1 MQMRRSGRSRPLL
14 ALILIASLVACT
26 GVPPTESPTP
36 TAPPAGETIVVALPI
51 PPFVPAP
58 FYNST
63 NAIEARVAPPNPELA
78 SRLVYSAVYRYDDSL
93 SPVPDL
99 AAEPCAVTE
108 DGLTITC
115 ELVEAT
121 FHDGSPLTADDVA
134 FSYEL
139 GRRSFIYEL
148 GERFPFCLFAFG
160 YCFDGILESA
170 TALDERTVQF
180 RLTRPDATFLTL
192 VMPDV
197 LIDSRAVVEA
207 AYAPL
212 AERAATL
219 DPGEYEA
226 GERAIMDTL
235 ASDDPDCG
243 APLPRADELLTAAG
257 LEPLPR
263 EMFNRADGTLDEC
276 MYAQQTAPLL
286 AAVAASLRATGLD
299 AIALAY
305 RALSFNS
312 APVGTGP
319 FRWGE
324 VLDGTR
330 LRLEAHEA
338 YHGGAP
344 ATEAIEIRVTR
355 DLAAAQQALLDGE
368 IHVLPIGIFGLEMYQ
383 ELRTEPELRFV
394 EFGQT
399 LFFMLAYNLRE
410 DMLFADRNLRAALEL
425 CIDKRATVDAATQG
439 TGEPVYSYVPP
450 VSWAY
455 NGDLAQPSRDVTQA
469 RGLIEASGWSEGEDG
484 VYERDGERL
493 ATEIFVTAEETQRL
507 EFMELIA
514 EQARDCGFELTIVP
528 ADRDTVLVP
537 AGTYP
542 HVPGGRDEPFD
553 AHFVGW
559 GMGFD
564 PHEPLFHSSR
574 TSSEE
579 RPRDINFMG
588 FQNEQ
593 VDDLLDAGLTTYAE
607 RDRARIYQ
615 ELQEIIAEE
624 KPVLFAWS
632 PRGHVALDARLGYT
646 EGEINLGSPQW
657 FWQPEKL
664 VLREGD

>member
-1 MQMRRSGRSRPLL
+1 MHAFPQAVL
-14 ALILIASLVACT
+14 AAVLVIGCT
-26 GVPPTESPTP
+26 AAPPASPTP
-36 TAPPAGETIVVALPI
+36 VAPTSTDPIVIALTIPAFIA
-51 PPFVPAP
+51 AP
-58 FYNST
+58 FFRST
-63 NAIEARVAPPNPELA
+63 NAIEGRAASHPELA
-78 SRLVYSAVYRYDDSL
+78 SRLIYSALYRYDDSL

-99 AAEPCAVTE
+99 AAEPCEITD

-115 ELVEAT
+115 ELVEAI

-148 GERFPFCLFAFG
+148 GQRLPWCLFAFG
-160 YCFDGILESA
+160 YCFDEILESA

-180 RLTRPDATFLTL
+180 RLSRPDATFLTL

-197 LIDSRAVVEA
+197 LIDSRTVVEA

-212 AERAATL
+212 GERAATL

-226 GERAIMDTL
+226 GERSIIDALM
-235 ASDDPDCG
+235 SDDPDCG
-243 APLPRADELLTAAG
+243 APLSRADELLTAAG

-263 EMFNRADGTLDEC
+263 EMFSRADGTFDEC

-286 AAVAASLRATGLD
+286 ASVAASLGATGLD

-319 FRWGE
+319 FRWAE
-324 VLDGTR
+324 VLEGTR
-330 LRLEAHEA
+330 LQLEAHEA
-338 YHGGAP
+338 YHHGAP
-344 ATEAIEIRVTR
+344 ATMAIEIRVTR
-355 DLAAAQQALLDGE
+355 DIAAAQQALLDGE
-368 IHVLPIGIFGLEMYQ
+368 IDVLPIPLFGLETYQ
-383 ELRTEPELRFV
+383 ELRTEPGLRFV
-394 EFGQT
+394 EFGQP

-410 DMLFADRNLRAALEL
+410 GMLFADRNLRAALEL
-425 CIDKRATVDAATQG
+425 CIDKPASVDAATEG
-439 TGEPVYSYVPP
+439 TGEPIYSYVPP
-450 VSWAY
+450 ISWAY
-455 NGDLAQPSRDVTQA
+455 NADLPRPPRDTTQA
-469 RGLIEASGWSEGEDG
+469 RGLIEASGWSEAEDG
-484 VYERDGERL
+484 VYERDGDRL

-507 EFMELIA
+507 AFMELVA

-537 AGTYP
+537 LNIYP
-542 HVPGGRDEPFD
+542 HAPGGRDEPFD

-559 GMGFD
+559 GMAFD
-564 PHEPLFHSSR
+564 PHEPLFHSTR

-579 RPRDINFMG
+579 RPGDLNFMG

-607 RDRARIYQ
+607 RDRARIYR

-624 KPVLFAWS
+624 KPVLFTWS
-632 PRGHVALDARLGYT
+632 PRGYVAIDARLGYT

-664 VLREGD
+664 VLHEGD

>member
-1 MQMRRSGRSRPLL
+1 MRQYGRLRLL
-14 ALILIASLVACT
+14 MVVILAGCT
-26 GVPPTESPTP
+26 AVPTTETPTP
-36 TAPPAGETIVVALPI
+36 TAGQSTEPIVIALPL
-51 PPFVPAP
+51 PPHVPAP
-58 FYNST
+58 FFRST
-63 NAIEARVAPPNPELA
+63 NAIEVRIAPSNPELA

-99 AAEPCAVTE
+99 AAEPCEISE

-115 ELVEAT
+115 ELVEAA

-148 GERFPFCLFAFG
+148 GERVPYCLFAFG
-160 YCFDGILESA
+160 SCFDTILESA

-180 RLTRPDATFLTL
+180 RLARPDATFLTL

-219 DPGEYEA
+219 DPGDYEA
-226 GERAIMDTL
+226 GERAIVDVL
-235 ASDDPDCG
+235 DADDPDCG
-243 APLPRADELLTAAG
+243 APLAGADELLVAAG

-263 EMFNRADGTLDEC
+263 EMFNRPDGTFDEC
-276 MYAQQTAPLL
+276 LYAQQTAPLL

-305 RALSFNS
+305 QALSFNS

-330 LRLEAHEA
+330 LQLEAYEA

-355 DLAAAQQALLDGE
+355 DLAAAQQALLDGD
-368 IHVLPIGIFGLEMYQ
+368 IHALPIPLFGLEMYQ
-383 ELRTEPELRFV
+383 ELRPEPDLRFV
-394 EFGQT
+394 EFGQPS
-399 LFFMLAYNLRE
+399 FFTLAYNLRE
-410 DMLFADRNLRAALEL
+410 GMLFADRNLRAALEL
-425 CIDKRATVDAATQG
+425 CIDKPATVDAATQG
-439 TGEPVYSYVPP
+439 TGEPIYSYVPP

-455 NGDLAQPSRDVTQA
+455 NADLPRPPRDIGQA
-469 RGLIEASGWSEGEDG
+469 RDLIEASGWSEAEDG
-484 VYERDGERL
+484 VYERGGERL

-507 EFMELIA
+507 AFMELVA

-528 ADRDTVLVP
+528 ADRETVLVP
-537 AGTYP
+537 VGIYP
-542 HVPGGRDEPFD
+542 HVPGGRDEPFE

-559 GMGFD
+559 GMGYD
-564 PHEPLFHSSR
+564 PHAGDLFHSTR
-574 TSSEE
+574 VSSEE
-579 RPRDINFMG
+579 RPRDSNFMG

-593 VDDLLDAGLTTYAE
+593 VDELLDAGLTTYAE
-607 RDRARIYQ
+607 RDRARIYR

-624 KPVLFAWS
+624 KPFLFAWS
-632 PRGHVALDARLGYT
+632 SRGQVALDARLGYT
-646 EGEINLGSPQW
+646 EGEINLASPQW